1 MRVMSRLFTGVLAG
15 LVGVLMTLGA
25 VQDAEAKR
33 LGGGQS
39 FGSKP
44 GYSAPYQRS
53 TPPASAANPA
63 TSAAASPAMAQ
74 NAVQRQSLA
83 NRGGLMGMLGGLAI
97 GGLLGALL
105 FGGAFEN
112 INFFDIAVLLGVAAL
127 AYFLFSSL
135 RRRGAPTA
143 RPAGVAYGSTV
154 PGAAPGDADEPVMR
168 RESAGDAPRAGGWGA
183 VLGSGSE
190 AALTVPPGFDT
201 AGFLDGA
208 KRAYRM
214 LQEAWDGGDLSELRG
229 LTTDDV
235 FAELQDQLRARAGE
249 NRTEVIR
256 LDAQLLE
263 ARQSGNDLEASVL
276 FEAFLREV
284 DDARG
289 PEERGELVREVWH
302 FTRPANSRQ
311 PTWFL
316 DGIQQTS

>member
-1 MRVMSRLFTGVLAG
+1 
-15 LVGVLMTLGA
+15 
-25 VQDAEAKR
+25 
-33 LGGGQS
+33 
-39 FGSKP
+39 
-44 GYSAPYQRS
+44 
-53 TPPASAANPA
+53 
-63 TSAAASPAMAQ
+63 MAQ
-74 NAVQRQSLA
+74 NAAQRQSLA

-112 INFFDIAVLLGVAAL
+112 INFFDIAVILGLAAL
-127 AYFLFSSL
+127 AYFLFASL
-135 RRRGAPTA
+135 RRRGG
-143 RPAGVAYGSTV
+143 PAASPAAAAYGSPV
-154 PGAAPGDADEPVMR
+154 AGPAPGDAEEPVMR
-168 RESAGDAPRAGGWGA
+168 RETAATAPRSGGWGA
-183 VLGSGSE
+183 VLGGGGEPAVS
-190 AALTVPPGFDT
+190 VPPGFDT
-201 AGFLDGA
+201 AGFMEGA

-214 LQEAWDGGDLSELRG
+214 LQEAWDRGDLSELRG

-263 ARQSGNDLEASVL
+263 ARQSGNEMEASVL

-284 DDARG
+284 DDTRG
-289 PEERGELVREVWH
+289 PDERGELVREVWH

>member
-1 MRVMSRLFTGVLAG
+1 MSRLFTGVLAG

-44 GYSAPYQRS
+44 AHSAPYQRT
-53 TPPASAANPA
+53 TPPATAANPA
-63 TSAAASPAMAQ
+63 ASAAVNPAMAQ
-74 NAVQRQSLA
+74 NAAQRQTLA

-135 RRRGAPTA
+135 RRRGAPAAT
-143 RPAGVAYGSTV
+143 PAGAAYGS
-154 PGAAPGDADEPVMR
+154 PAGSAAPGDAEEPVMR
-168 RESAGDAPRAGGWGA
+168 RESAADAPRSSGWGAMLGGAGGDAP
-183 VLGSGSE
+183 
-190 AALTVPPGFDT
+190 AAVPPGFDT
-201 AGFLDGA
+201 AGFLEGA

-214 LQEAWDGGDLSELRG
+214 LQEAWDRGDLSELRG

-256 LDAQLLE
+256 LEAQLLE
-263 ARQSGNDLEASVL
+263 ARQSGNELEASVL

-284 DDARG
+284 DETRG
-289 PEERGELVREVWH
+289 AEERGQMVREVWH

>member
-1 MRVMSRLFTGVLAG
+1 MSRLFTGVLAG
-15 LVGVLMTLGA
+15 FVGVLMTLGA

-33 LGGGQS
+33 MGGGQS

-44 GYSAPYQRS
+44 AYSAPYQRT
-53 TPPASAANPA
+53 TPPANAANPA
-63 TSAAASPAMAQ
+63 ASAAANPAMAQ
-74 NAVQRQSLA
+74 NAAQRQALA
-83 NRGGLMGMLGGLAI
+83 NRGGMMGMLGGLAL
-97 GGLLGALL
+97 GGLLGAML

-112 INFFDIAVLLGVAAL
+112 INFFDIAVLLGLAAL
-127 AYFLFSSL
+127 AYFLFTSL
-135 RRRGAPTA
+135 RRRGATA
-143 RPAGVAYGSTV
+143 ASPAAAAYGSPV
-154 PGAAPGDADEPVMR
+154 AGPGPGDAEDPVMR
-168 RESAGDAPRAGGWGA
+168 RESTAAAPRSGGWGA
-183 VLGSGSE
+183 MLGGGGEPAVS
-190 AALTVPPGFDT
+190 VPPGFDT
-201 AGFLDGA
+201 AGFLEGA

-214 LQEAWDGGDLSELRG
+214 LQEAWDRGDLSELRG
-229 LTTDDV
+229 LTSDDV

-263 ARQSGNDLEASVL
+263 ARQSGNELEASVL

-284 DDARG
+284 DDTRG